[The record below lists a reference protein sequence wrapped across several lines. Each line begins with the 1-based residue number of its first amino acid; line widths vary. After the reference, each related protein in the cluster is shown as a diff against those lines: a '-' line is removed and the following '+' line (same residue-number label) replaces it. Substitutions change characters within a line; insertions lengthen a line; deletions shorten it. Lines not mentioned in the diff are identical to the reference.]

1 MEVELS
7 VCKQAMRVR
16 KRLAKTRP
24 PKGQSSKAKEATAAL
39 RARMAQKKK

>member
-1 MEVELS
+1 MS

-24 PKGQSSKAKEATAAL
+24 PRGKSQAARNKSAAIELRLKTKG
-39 RARMAQKKK
+39 KK

>member
-1 MEVELS
+1 MS

-24 PKGQSSKAKEATAAL
+24 PRGKSKAAAAKSDATK
-39 RARMAQKKK
+39 ARMAKKK